1 MKIGIGAQLIT
12 APSPFTEKCQHY
24 SARSIKRLLTLFLPL
39 PTFLASLAE
48 ITCVI
53 MREYTLAIMSKRL

>member
-24 SARSIKRLLTLFLPL
+24 SVRSIKRLLTLFCLCPL
-39 PTFLASLAE
+39 FWPASQKLH
-48 ITCVI
+48 V
-53 MREYTLAIMSKRL
+53 L